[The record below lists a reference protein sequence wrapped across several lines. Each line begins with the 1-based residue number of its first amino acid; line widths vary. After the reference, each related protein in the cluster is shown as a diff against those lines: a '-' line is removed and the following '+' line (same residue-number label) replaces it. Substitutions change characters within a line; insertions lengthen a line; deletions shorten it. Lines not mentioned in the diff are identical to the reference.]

1 MADDNTQHEHNTE
14 LPEGHGALAHQIH
27 SDTFSVL
34 GLTISL
40 PGGIYTGVFLVLG
53 ILTALEVAI
62 AEIFGAG
69 PVKISALMGIAIA
82 KAILVVIYYMH
93 LKDDSRLFAVVVLLP
108 LLITLLSI
116 LYLLAIPSSGYSL

>member
-62 AEIFGAG
+62 ADDLLDQTIEAISKSATTGKIGDGKIF
-69 PVKISALMGIAIA
+69 VT
-82 KAILVVIYYMH
+82 H
-93 LKDDSRLFAVVVLLP
+93 LEQIIRIRTGETGEDAV
-108 LLITLLSI
+108 
-116 LYLLAIPSSGYSL
+116 